1 MVNDT
6 QSYAI
11 DHVLD
16 HAISVIYILIRIIMG

>member
-16 HAISVIYILIRIIMG
+16 YATSVIYILIRIIMG